1 MPKFSELTTMPV
13 RPYSLTHRVA
23 EEISQMI
30 LSSGLRPGDKLP
42 PMAELEARLGVS
54 HTVMREALRMLE
66 TRGLVQVQHGKGVI
80 VSARSS
86 DALSASLNTVFR
98 LHNGTLFHLME
109 FRAILEIE
117 VARLAA
123 ERRTDDNL
131 REMRACL
138 REMEQAAEIPRGYV
152 DADVGFHN
160 ALVRATHNPV
170 LISVTSSLQDLLIK
184 SREITFRGPPTG
196 ATRALNAHRSIYEAV
211 KARDAEGAA
220 SAMHRHLQETL
231 QDIEIAVREG
241 RLEQKL

>member
-1 MPKFSELTTMPV
+1 MSI
-13 RPYSLTHRVA
+13 RPYSLTYRVA

-30 LSSGLRPGDKLP
+30 LASGLRPGDRLP

-80 VSARSS
+80 VAPRSS
-86 DALSASLNTVFR
+86 DALSASLNAVFR
-98 LHNGTLFHLME
+98 LHNGTLLHLME
-109 FRAILEIE
+109 FRTILEVE

-123 ERRTDDNL
+123 ERRTDENL
-131 REMRACL
+131 REMQVCL
-138 REMEQAAEIPRGYV
+138 QEMEQAAETPRGYV

-170 LISVTSSLQDLLIK
+170 LISVTSSVQDLLVK
-184 SREITFRGPPTG
+184 SREITFRGPPAG
-196 ATRALNAHRSIYEAV
+196 ITRALNAHRRIYEAV
-211 KARDAEGAA
+211 RDRDAEGAA
-220 SAMHRHLQETL
+220 AAMRRHLQETL
-231 QDIEIAVREG
+231 QDIEIAIQEG